1 MKERHHRTDSKHPR
15 TCTCIKCQARRLE
28 AAHPK
33 VKKKSK
39 PKSQRGKGS
48 KKQIT
53 ESAISEVMGMLGL
66 DGNDE

>member
-1 MKERHHRTDSKHPR
+1 
-15 TCTCIKCQARRLE
+15 
-28 AAHPK
+28 